1 MRKYRVHYWKII
13 NDEDVDCE
21 IEIKARH
28 IVEVFG
34 EFQEQVRVFKRVTKI
49 EEI

>member
-28 IVEVFG
+28 ITEVFG
-34 EFQEQVRVFKRVTKI
+34 EFLKQAGVFKRVFKI